1 MSRYQFAC
9 MERGCGVCEVRLI
22 DALVSETSDTD
33 GRLIA
38 SESAPRLVSTCCGAG
53 FVIWDNQRD
62 DDALEQVVIRPA
74 HDAQEPLHPAVLV
87 DWLAARYR
95 AAGGKEGITD
105 LSAFCEEV
113 MRWTE
118 TKHGI
123 AGAKT

>member
-1 MSRYQFAC
+1 MKTVNQAWK
-9 MERGCGVCEVRLI
+9 ERGV
-22 DALVSETSDTD
+22 
-33 GRLIA
+33 
-38 SESAPRLVSTCCGAG
+38 
-53 FVIWDNQRD
+53 D
-62 DDALEQVVIRPA
+62 DDRPPPDEYINGCRDAIEAYEAEKQV
-74 HDAQEPLHPAVLV
+74 PLHPVVLF

-123 AGAKT
+123 TGAKT

>member
-1 MSRYQFAC
+1 MTEKTLGRIAPAAQVPIHTTA
-9 MERGCGVCEVRLI
+9 LI
-22 DALVSETSDTD
+22 
-33 GRLIA
+33 
-38 SESAPRLVSTCCGAG
+38 
-53 FVIWDNQRD
+53 
-62 DDALEQVVIRPA
+62 
-74 HDAQEPLHPAVLV
+74 

-123 AGAKT
+123 TGAKT